1 MLAYALKYR
10 PREGTAYGC
19 IYSNLETPWGMTEG
33 WDLTEGG
40 NGSVGSF
47 WRAYAGRGRVFD
59 ASQYHSGGSRGMRQW
74 WGGWGEQQDRSNWCG
89 QQGRTAR
96 GDP

>member
-1 MLAYALKYR
+1 MVLGSMYR
-10 PREGTAYGC
+10 
-19 IYSNLETPWGMTEG
+19 NLEKPWGMTEG
-33 WDLTEGG
+33 WDMTRGG

-47 WRAYAGRGRVFD
+47 WRAHAGHGRVFD
-59 ASQYHSGGSRGMRQW
+59 ASQYQSGGSCGMRQW
-74 WGGWGEQQDRSNWCG
+74 WGGWGGQQDRSNWGG